1 MASTQLE
8 KANRFRALHQASG
21 SFLIAN
27 AWDAGSARILAG
39 LGFQALA
46 TSSGASA
53 GVLGRRDG
61 MVSRQEALDHAPGW
75 QPASRTRPLGGP
87 NSTAPLRARGTQS
100 LE

>member
-1 MASTQLE
+1 MTSSQLD
-8 KANRFRALHQASG
+8 KAARFRSLHQAPG
-21 SFLIAN
+21 FFLIAN

-75 QPASRTRPLGGP
+75 QPACRTRPLGGP
-87 NSTAPLRARGTQS
+87 NSTAPLRARVTQS